1 MPKKRANP
9 WYVRLLT
16 VILCE
21 LVFLPLFA
29 FLLVYHSPFVGLKE
43 KVVVMSMGT
52 AHNKFFATW
61 FVPQAEID
69 DIMERMQSVVDDGD
83 EDLGEITIAPL
94 SPTPTV
100 GQGEPTPTPEPVA
113 TVIDIVKPTFK
124 AKLMT
129 IRDPSRVFMG
139 FAPHIG
145 EYGAPLS
152 DLVEYH
158 GAMGG
163 VNAGGF
169 VDGIG
174 YVNGAVPNGI
184 AIQDGKVLFAQS
196 GVSKYSVIGF
206 NTENVLVISNGMTL
220 EQVKAAKLRCAV
232 SFGPALILNGK
243 PLVKQGG
250 QALEPRTGIGQT
262 KDGTILLLV
271 IDGRQAG
278 TAGASYLDVQNIL
291 LEHGAY
297 NAANLDGGSSST
309 MNFLGRTVN
318 SPCDIL
324 GERTIASAV
333 LVK

>member
-1 MPKKRANP
+1 MPKKHANP
-9 WYVRLLT
+9 WYVRVLA

-21 LVFLPLFA
+21 LLFLPLFA
-29 FLLVYHSPFVGLKE
+29 FVLVYHSPFVGLKE

-52 AHNKFFATW
+52 TGNKFFATW

-69 DIMERMQSVVDDGD
+69 DIMKRMQSVVDDGH
-83 EDLGEITIAPL
+83 EDLGEISIAPTA
-94 SPTPTV
+94 PPPTV
-100 GQGEPTPTPEPVA
+100 AQGDPTPTPEPAA
-113 TVIDIVKPTFK
+113 TLIDIVKPTFK
-124 AKLMT
+124 AKLLV
-129 IRDPSRVFMG
+129 IKDPSRVFMG

-145 EYGAPLS
+145 EYGSPLS
-152 DLVEYH
+152 DLVEFH
-158 GAMGG
+158 GALGG

-184 AIQDGKVLFAQS
+184 AIQDGKILFAQKGLS
-196 GVSKYSVIGF
+196 TYNVIGF
-206 NTENVLVISNGMTL
+206 NTENKLVVSNGMTL
-220 EQVKAAKLRCAV
+220 EQIKAANLRCAV

-243 PLVKQGG
+243 PLVKQAG
-250 QALEPRTGIGQT
+250 QALEPRTGIGQ
-262 KDGTILLLV
+262 KQDGTILLLV

-278 TAGASYLDVQNIL
+278 TNGATYLDVQNLL
-291 LEHGAY
+291 LEYGAY
-297 NAANLDGGSSST
+297 NGANLDGGSSTT
-309 MNFLGRTVN
+309 MNFMGKTVN